1 MATTPSDAFQ
11 ALMNGV
17 TSWDLPEEPTPS
29 ELLLIGKA
37 SFPVMVN
44 DKGQVLIA
52 ASTYGQGRLVIVSHE
67 GYLLHDDL
75 APFLVNAVGW
85 LCLSPAAPIGVHPS
99 LESLVNILMNAGVEA
114 KIVPEPGEPRGAY
127 CISAYND
134 TLTAKLIQFV
144 KHGGGLLIG
153 GQAWYW
159 ASQHGPDKVL
169 SSFPGNLV
177 TSVAGVYFTDV
188 YGDKD
193 YFEVSTKV
201 PNIPLHVRCGE
212 DLSQDQQQI
221 LEGLTTLDV
230 SGGAIPSRLLV
241 HGELAFPL
249 GIDNS
254 SNCFLAAARYG
265 CGRVVL
271 AGHEALILSQKLGPF
286 IVNALRWLL
295 GKKKGRIGLQAKFKS
310 LGPMLSNS
318 NLEWSIAQHLTS
330 DLSVFCCYELNGKV
344 AKEVEEFVAEGGGL
358 LIGSQAWWWSYMHP
372 GYNCVY
378 QYPSNQCLQSFGL
391 AILDQTANKGCFP
404 VPKPGVT
411 NYHFH
416 RALSQF
422 ETMLYEKGKNL
433 EKSWVENL
441 IRDCHSVFQIPH
453 KDVPIYASVKN
464 HVIDMVKWNGL
475 PVTNNR
481 ERIKKGSP
489 EAALISMACSLV
501 KSGTSSSLILSHPS
515 SLPPTAFPIT
525 IEINEGHRNSQVST
539 GLYLCAGQIAEVT
552 LPESALA
559 AKLQILIGC
568 HTDNISHHADYLRPP
583 VVTHQYLLDQAKKHI
598 SWLWGGLLYI
608 LVPSSYKLG
617 TVPVTISG
625 AVAAPYFKLGKTSQE
640 EWKKLTHKNEV
651 PWGELA
657 TDSIILTA
665 PTPDLLKLENPAS
678 LLQLWDEI
686 MKAVAHL
693 AAKSFPFHR
702 PERIVFDFQ
711 ISAGILHA
719 GYPIMSVMEEATN
732 ILDEKKIRSHGT
744 WGALHELGHN
754 QQASGWNFPSH
765 TTEATCNLWS
775 VYVNET
781 LLGVPRSR
789 AHPALAPGS
798 RKQRIKHYLDKRA
811 PLKSWNGWTALE
823 TYLQLQEG
831 FGWEP
836 FIQLF
841 AEYQKLSGIP
851 KDNAGKMNLWVKKFS
866 QTVKKNLAPFFQAWG
881 WPVTKEVSDSL
892 ASLPEWEKNPMKSYK
907 SNLLQLYTSDP
918 MQLYVCDEEMCKIVE
933 EFFLEQDQS
942 LDSTE

>member
-11 ALMNGV
+11 ALMKGV
-17 TSWDLPEEPTPS
+17 TNWDLPESFIPS

-52 ASTYGQGRLVIVSHE
+52 ASSYGQGRLVVVSHE
-67 GYLLHDDL
+67 RYLLHAGL

-85 LCLSPAAPIGVHPS
+85 LRLSPEAPIGVHPS
-99 LESLVNILMNAGVEA
+99 LEPLVNILKDAGVEA
-114 KIVPEPGEPRGAY
+114 QTVPEPGEPRGAY
-127 CISAYND
+127 CMDAYND
-134 TLTAKLIQFV
+134 SLTAKLIQFV

-159 ASQHGPDKVL
+159 ASKHGCDKVL

-188 YGDKD
+188 CGCIAH
-193 YFEVSTKV
+193 FEVSTKV
-201 PNIPLHVRCGE
+201 PNIPFHVRCGE

-221 LEGLTTLDV
+221 LEGFTTLDNT
-230 SGGAIPSRLLV
+230 GCGIPSRILV

-249 GIDNS
+249 AIDNS
-254 SNCFLAAARYG
+254 SSCFLAAARYG

-271 AGHEALILSQKLGPF
+271 TGHESLIHTPKMGPF
-286 IVNALRWLL
+286 ILNALRWLL
-295 GKKKGRIGLQAKFKS
+295 GKKKGKIGLQSMFKG

-318 NLEWSIAQHLTS
+318 KLEWRVTQHLTS
-330 DLSVFCCYELNGKV
+330 VLSVFCCYELNSKN
-344 AKEVEEFVAEGGGL
+344 AKQVEEFVAEGGGL

-372 GYNCVY
+372 ERNCVR
-378 QYPSNQCLQSFGL
+378 QYPSNECLRSFGL
-391 AILDQTANKGCFP
+391 TILDETANQGHFP
-404 VPKPGVT
+404 APKPGVT
-411 NYHFH
+411 IYHFH

-433 EKSWVENL
+433 EKSWVDDL
-441 IRDCHSVFQIPH
+441 MRDCFVMFQIPH
-453 KDVPIYASVKN
+453 KDIPIFESVKN
-464 HVIDMVKWNGL
+464 RVIEMIKRKGL
-475 PVTNNR
+475 PVANR
-481 ERIKKGSP
+481 RKRIKKGSP
-489 EAALISMACSLV
+489 EAVLISMAGSLV
-501 KSGTSSSLILSHPS
+501 KSGTDSSLVLCDPPF
-515 SLPPTAFPIT
+515 LPPTELPVT
-525 IEINEGHRNSQVST
+525 IEINEGHCNSQVST
-539 GLYLCAGQIAEVT
+539 GLYLCAGQTAEVT
-552 LPESALA
+552 LPEKALA
-559 AKLQILIGC
+559 AKLKILIGC
-568 HTDNISHHADYLRPP
+568 HTDNLSHHADYWRPP
-583 VVTHQYLLDQAKKHI
+583 VVTHQYLLDQAQKRI

-640 EWKKLTHKNEV
+640 EWKKLIDKNEV

-657 TDSIILTA
+657 TDNIILTA
-665 PTPDLLKLENPAS
+665 STPDLLKLEDPAS
-678 LLQLWDEI
+678 LLHLWDDI
-686 MKAVAHL
+686 MQAVARL
-693 AAKSFPFHR
+693 AAKPFPFCR
-702 PERIVFDFQ
+702 PERIVFDCQ
-711 ISAGILHA
+711 ISAGILHS
-719 GYPIMSVMEEATN
+719 GYPIMSIMEEAPN
-732 ILDEKKIRSHGT
+732 ILNEKKLRSRGT

-754 QQASGWNFPSH
+754 QQAGGWNFPHH

-775 VYVNET
+775 VYVNEMV
-781 LLGVPRSR
+781 LGIHRS
-789 AHPALAPGS
+789 HTHSALSPDG
-798 RKQRIKHYLDKRA
+798 RKQRIKHYLDQGA
-811 PLKSWNGWTALE
+811 PLKSWEGWTALE

-851 KDNAGKMNLWVKKFS
+851 RNNGGKMNLWVKKFS
-866 QTVKKNLAPFFQAWG
+866 ETVKKNLAPFFKAWG

-892 ASLPEWEKNPMKSYK
+892 ACLPEWEENPMKKYK
-907 SNLLQLYTSDP
+907 SDPVKLCASDP
-918 MQLYVCDEEMCKIVE
+918 TQLYVCDEEMCKIIE
-933 EFFLEQDQS
+933 ERFLEKDQS